1 MLPLNPFLAAF
12 FRHGNPI
19 VAQCSPVQHFVLLV
33 PTTEFLLTS
42 RETESGQSTSELIAS
57 EEFLSSH
64 VLKIPSSVVPAG
76 GKETGVGNLRELR
89 GKARQYNTLNGRSV
103 VIKDSFVYSNKGKES
118 SSTAVASGSASLT
131 ASLIMT

>member
-19 VAQCSPVQHFVLLV
+19 AAQCSPVHHHILLV

-42 RETESGQSTSELIAS
+42 REVESGQSPSELIAS
-57 EEFLSSH
+57 EDFLGSH
-64 VLKIPSSVVPAG
+64 VLKIPSSVATAG
-76 GKETGVGNLRELR
+76 GKDLGVGNLRELR

-103 VIKDSFVYSNKGKES
+103 VIKDAFLYSNKGMVS
-118 SSTAVASGSASLT
+118 FDAGCGGAF
-131 ASLIMT
+131 